1 MILDFDLDSLNE
13 DNFLMF
19 AMKMYDN
26 PQFTGMDEF
35 YEDLNRIKYIKRL
48 LRRYEKSGELRER
61 LILNHIIILA
71 NVFSPEFCSKM
82 LFYKLEEDLYP
93 FLKTFL
99 VYLEYLPEE
108 IDEIDLSIIPLDR
121 EIVQTLREI

>member
-1 MILDFDLDSLNE
+1 
-13 DNFLMF
+13 MF

-61 LILNHIIILA
+61 LILNHIIILG
-71 NVFSPEFCSKM
+71 NVFSPEFCSRM

-99 VYLEYLPEE
+99 VYLEYLPDELEE
-108 IDEIDLSIIPLDR
+108 IDLVSIPLDKD
-121 EIVQTLREI
+121 IVNKLREI